1 MDSEV
6 CYSNAAAYA
15 GSVDDGDDDDD
26 DNECCVNAA
35 AHGRRSL
42 HEGKHEQTVEHLMG
56 YMTLSSSTNTTT
68 HRHHNPDTSTQE
80 KGGNCNRQIEKRIR
94 HQG

>member
-68 HRHHNPDTSTQE
+68 HRHHNHASH
-80 KGGNCNRQIEKRIR
+80 
-94 HQG
+94 HQLCHGQQSELHGMQHEI